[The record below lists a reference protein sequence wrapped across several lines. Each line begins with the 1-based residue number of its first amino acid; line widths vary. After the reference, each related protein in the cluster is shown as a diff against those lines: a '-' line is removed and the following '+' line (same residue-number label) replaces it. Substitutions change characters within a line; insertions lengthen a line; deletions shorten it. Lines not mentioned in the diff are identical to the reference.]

1 MNTIVTNNLN
11 KLKSWTKRLPSGK
24 VALVKPQDS
33 LEFSIAMTIV
43 QRAIDSGVLKE
54 DEAYAFITKDLAPVK
69 KIKFVV
75 KVKSKGKKK

>member
-11 KLKSWTKRLPSGK
+11 KLKSWAKRLPNGK
-24 VALVKPQDS
+24 FAIVKPKDE
-33 LEFSIAMTIV
+33 LEFSVAISVV